1 MSTPPVTQDVR
12 FSEAIK
18 TATWSDHSDAE
29 STGYVHQL
37 FKGELSLGEYTALV
51 VQHYPVYV
59 ALEAKGE
66 AFAADPVAA
75 PFVRPEIARVPA
87 LEADLAALLGAD
99 WRDQVESIPST
110 RRYVERIEAISTPG
124 EFLAHHYT
132 RYLGDLSGGLMIGRA
147 VSKAYGFGDAAGAKF
162 YVFDGIADPK
172 AFKEEYR
179 ENLDA
184 LPFDDAQR
192 DALVAEVVAAYKLN
206 ADVLVELG
214 EITTA
219 ARG

>member
-1 MSTPPVTQDVR
+1 MSTPPVAQDIR

-18 TATWSDHSDAE
+18 KATWSDHSDAE

-37 FKGELSLGEYTALV
+37 FKGELSLGEYTQLV
-51 VQHYPVYV
+51 IQHYPVYV
-59 ALEAKGE
+59 ALERVGAG
-66 AFAADPVAA
+66 FAADPIAG
-75 PFVRPEIARVPA
+75 PFVRSELLRVPA

-99 WRDQVESIPST
+99 WRDQVESISST
-110 RRYVERIEAISTPG
+110 QRYVDRIDAITTPG

-162 YVFDGIADPK
+162 YVFDDIADPK
-172 AFKEEYR
+172 AYKEQYR
-179 ENLDA
+179 EQLDA
-184 LPFDDAQR
+184 LPLDEAGR
-192 DALVAEVVAAYKLN
+192 DAMIAEIVVAYKLN
-206 ADVLVELG
+206 SDVLVELG

-219 ARG
+219 A